1 VVERLLVRSF
11 EREEDWRPTVN
22 QESSA

>member
-1 VVERLLVRSF
+1 VERLLVRSF
-11 EREEDWRPTVN
+11 ERDEDWRPTVN